1 MAQVD
6 VSASPVVGSVGIAWS
21 TKGGACDGSEGTGMG
36 AQQLMEYPDGAES
49 ASGWQYAES
58 EWLKSAP
65 DEHEELSSA
74 E

>member
-1 MAQVD
+1 
-6 VSASPVVGSVGIAWS
+6 
-21 TKGGACDGSEGTGMG
+21 
-36 AQQLMEYPDGAES
+36 MEYPDGAES

-65 DEHEELSSA
+65 DEHEEISSV